1 MKALNIDTTKETQVF
16 DYQEYWDMD
25 TFAKSQGYDGAEDP
39 EFMED
44 YGTDDFVDWSDIA
57 KMDWLGE
64 QQKADIDSLLD
75 DYQSLEVNYYI
86 AMVANL
92 EKWNG
97 KAQAGITILENITD
111 IFSYRG
117 SIELT
122 AIYEGENYLKFCISH
137 HDGDDTYYVFF
148 NTVEYN
154 EGLCQ
159 ELEDC
164 ILNGLAYKVYK
175 SMEKEY
181 YNLIYNI
188 VDKYNQ
194 DYINSCINIKQEL
207 KRL

>member
-16 DYQEYWDMD
+16 DYRNYWDMD
-25 TFAKSQGYDGAEDP
+25 TFAKSQGFNGVNDETFLAHFEL
-39 EFMED
+39 
-44 YGTDDFVDWSDIA
+44 DDLGDWSDNQQFE
-57 KMDWLGE
+57 WLGSY
-64 QQKADIDSLLD
+64 KDIDLQDILFS
-75 DYQSLEVNYYI
+75 YEPLELNYYI
-86 AMVANL
+86 SMVANL

-97 KAQAGITILENITD
+97 KAQTEITVLENITD

-117 SIELT
+117 CYDLT
-122 AIYEGENYLKFCISH
+122 AIYEGENYLKFDISH
-137 HDGDDTYYVFF
+137 HDGNDTYYVFF

-154 EGLCQ
+154 EGLAQ

-164 ILNGLAYKVYK
+164 ILNGLDYKTYK
-175 SMEKEY
+175 PMEKEY
-181 YNLIYNI
+181 YNLIYNV

>member
-16 DYQEYWDMD
+16 DYNDYWDMD
-25 TFAKSQGYDGAEDP
+25 TFAKSQGYNGAEDP

-44 YGTDDFVDWSDIA
+44 RGIDDIGDWSMCA
-57 KMDWLGE
+57 KDNWLGE
-64 QQKADIDSLLD
+64 QKNIDIDSILD
-75 DYQSLEVNYYI
+75 YYQSLELNYYI
-86 AMVANL
+86 YMVANL

-97 KAQAGITILENITD
+97 KAQTEITQLENITD
-111 IFSYRG
+111 IFSYKG

-137 HDGDDTYYVFF
+137 HDGNDIYYVFF

-154 EGLCQ
+154 EGLPQ

-164 ILNGLAYKVYK
+164 ILNGLEYRVYK
-175 SMEKEY
+175 PLEKEY
-181 YNLIYNI
+181 YNLIYDI
-188 VDKYNQ
+188 VYKYNQ
-194 DYINSCINIKQEL
+194 DYINSCVNVVQEL

>member
-1 MKALNIDTTKETQVF
+1 
-16 DYQEYWDMD
+16 
-25 TFAKSQGYDGAEDP
+25 
-39 EFMED
+39 
-44 YGTDDFVDWSDIA
+44 
-57 KMDWLGE
+57 
-64 QQKADIDSLLD
+64 
-75 DYQSLEVNYYI
+75 
-86 AMVANL
+86 MVANL

-97 KAQAGITILENITD
+97 KAQTKITILENITD

-117 SIELT
+117 GIELT
-122 AIYEGENYLKFCISH
+122 AVYEGENCLKFCISH
-137 HDGDDTYYVFF
+137 HDGNDYYYIFF

-154 EGLCQ
+154 EGLPQ

-164 ILNGLAYKVYK
+164 ILNGLEYKAYKP
-175 SMEKEY
+175 MEKEY